1 MFYGNIFNQKS
12 PKNETYCTL
21 FEILYKTIPCFL
33 KFGRILG
40 T

>member
-12 PKNETYCTL
+12 PKNETYYTL
-21 FEILYKTIPCFL
+21 SENLCKNIPCFL